1 MGDTREKI
9 LLTALHLFARDGYEA
24 VSVSDIAGAL
34 SMTKGALYRHYAS
47 KRAIFDS
54 IVERMYAIDAARSR
68 QYAVPAETFEA
79 SKAAYDTVSPDS
91 VRNFTVAQ
99 FDFWTGDAFAADFR
113 RMLTLEQYRS
123 EEMTALYSSCLT
135 AGPVAYT
142 EDIFRGMMKNG
153 VLRSGDPALLA
164 VEFFAPLLL
173 LMVMTDGGMER
184 NTCRQLL
191 CDHIERFMQHNLTDG
206 KEE

>member
-24 VSVSDIAGAL
+24 VSVSDIARAL
-34 SMTKGALYRHYAS
+34 SMTKGALYKHYAS

-79 SKAAYDTVSPDS
+79 SKAAYDTVSPDC
-91 VRNFTVAQ
+91 VRDFTVAQ
-99 FDFWTGDAFAADFR
+99 FDFWTRDAFAADFR

-123 EEMTALYSSCLT
+123 EEMTALYSSCLA

-142 EDIFRGMMKNG
+142 EDMFRGMMKNG
-153 VLRSGDPALLA
+153 VLKVGDPALLA
-164 VEFFAPLLL
+164 AEFFAPLPL
-173 LMVMTDGGMER
+173 LMAMTDGGMKR
-184 NTCRQLL
+184 DTCRQLL
-191 CDHIERFMQHNLTDG
+191 CDHKERFMQHNLTDG

>member
-68 QYAVPAETFEA
+68 KYAVPAETFEA
-79 SKAAYDTVSPDS
+79 SKEAYDTVSPDS

-153 VLRSGDPALLA
+153 ILRSGDPALLA

-173 LMVMTDGGMER
+173 LMVMTDGGMKR
-184 NTCRQLL
+184 DTCRQLL
-191 CDHIERFMQHNLTDG
+191 CDHMERFMQHNLTDG

>member
-68 QYAVPAETFEA
+68 QYAVPAEAFEA

-153 VLRSGDPALLA
+153 ILRSGDPALLA

-173 LMVMTDGGMER
+173 LMVMTDGGMKR

-191 CDHIERFMQHNLTDG
+191 CDHIERFMQHNLTNG

>member
-9 LLTALHLFARDGYEA
+9 LLTALDLFARDGYEA
-24 VSVSDIAGAL
+24 VSVSDIARAL
-34 SMTKGALYRHYAS
+34 SMTKGALYKYYAS

-54 IVERMYAIDAARSR
+54 IVERMYAIDAACSR

-79 SKAAYDTVSPDS
+79 SKAAYDTVSPDC
-91 VRNFTVAQ
+91 VRDFTVAQ
-99 FDFWTGDAFAADFR
+99 FDFWTGNAFAADFR

-142 EDIFRGMMKNG
+142 EDMFRGMMKNG
-153 VLRSGDPALLA
+153 VLKVGDPALLA
-164 VEFFAPLLL
+164 VEFFAPLPL
-173 LMVMTDGGMER
+173 LMAMTDGGMKQD
-184 NTCRQLL
+184 TCRQLL
-191 CDHIERFMQHNLTDG
+191 CDHMERFMQHNLTDG

>member
-153 VLRSGDPALLA
+153 ILRSGDPALLA

-173 LMVMTDGGMER
+173 LMVMTDGGMKR

-191 CDHIERFMQHNLTDG
+191 CDHIERFMQHNLTNG

>member
-34 SMTKGALYRHYAS
+34 SMTKGALYKHYAS

-153 VLRSGDPALLA
+153 VLKVGDPALLA
-164 VEFFAPLLL
+164 VEFFAPLPL
-173 LMVMTDGGMER
+173 LMAMTDGGMKR
-184 NTCRQLL
+184 DTCRQLL
-191 CDHIERFMQHNLTDG
+191 CDHMERFMQHNLTDG

>member
-68 QYAVPAETFEA
+68 QYDVPAETFEA
-79 SKAAYDTVSPDS
+79 SKAAYDPVSPDS

-153 VLRSGDPALLA
+153 ILRSGDPALLA

-173 LMVMTDGGMER
+173 LMVMTDGGMKR
-184 NTCRQLL
+184 DTCRQLL
-191 CDHIERFMQHNLTDG
+191 CDHMERFMQHNLTDG